1 MGQTL
6 QGLHAAF
13 HRPSSQAYRVTTLAV
28 GVLIV
33 LSLGVFAA
41 ELILAGTAAAP
52 VIHQVDQVLLL
63 VFLGEYL
70 LRVFSF
76 RPPALDLFA
85 LSPAAR
91 LRAHVTCRLRLM
103 LQPMMLVD
111 LLTVTALIPA
121 LRGLRALRL
130 LRLLRHAH
138 LFRYTDPVLG
148 IARAFRENRLLYSLA
163 FSILGLSTF
172 LGGLSMYLAERGLNP
187 NVKHVADGF
196 WWALVTLCTVGFGD
210 IAPITTAG
218 RFIGSLLMVDGLF
231 ILALFAGIVGH
242 TLLRAVLTIEKD
254 QQRMGTQMNHLVVC
268 GYDPGAHQ
276 LLDALLAEHD
286 PAETVVMVFA
296 PGARPADLPD
306 AVSWVSGDPTKE
318 SELDKVRVVRARAV
332 IVVGARSAEP
342 QKADAVSILTVFTIR
357 RYLKQHAETALRQ
370 RPLQIVAEILDAE
383 NVEHA
388 RAAGADEVVE
398 TNTLGFSLL
407 AHALTMPG
415 TADILSRVALK
426 GDLDVFVGPMPAGV
440 ALPRPFGEVAA
451 EIRRVTGV
459 LVMGIRVAGSRED
472 LLNPED
478 ERIVSPG
485 DGIVYL
491 ALQPIPEP
499 SSAG

>member
-1 MGQTL
+1 
-6 QGLHAAF
+6 
-13 HRPSSQAYRVTTLAV
+13 
-28 GVLIV
+28 
-33 LSLGVFAA
+33 
-41 ELILAGTAAAP
+41 
-52 VIHQVDQVLLL
+52 
-63 VFLGEYL
+63 
-70 LRVFSF
+70 
-76 RPPALDLFA
+76 
-85 LSPAAR
+85 
-91 LRAHVTCRLRLM
+91 
-103 LQPMMLVD
+103 
-111 LLTVTALIPA
+111 
-121 LRGLRALRL
+121 
-130 LRLLRHAH
+130 
-138 LFRYTDPVLG
+138 
-148 IARAFRENRLLYSLA
+148 
-163 FSILGLSTF
+163 
-172 LGGLSMYLAERGLNP
+172 
-187 NVKHVADGF
+187 
-196 WWALVTLCTVGFGD
+196 
-210 IAPITTAG
+210 
-218 RFIGSLLMVDGLF
+218 
-231 ILALFAGIVGH
+231 
-242 TLLRAVLTIEKD
+242 
-254 QQRMGTQMNHLVVC
+254 
-268 GYDPGAHQ
+268 
-276 LLDALLAEHD
+276 
-286 PAETVVMVFA
+286 
-296 PGARPADLPD
+296 
-306 AVSWVSGDPTKE
+306 VSWVSGDPTKE

-478 ERIVSPG
+478 GRIVSPG